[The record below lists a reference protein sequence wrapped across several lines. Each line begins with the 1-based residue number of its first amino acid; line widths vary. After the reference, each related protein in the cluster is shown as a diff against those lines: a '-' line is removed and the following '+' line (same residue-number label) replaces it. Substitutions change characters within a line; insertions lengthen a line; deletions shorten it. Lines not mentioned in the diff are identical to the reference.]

1 MQTGDTARHSS
12 FVKLRPY
19 ECAIKFKNRDLLIRC
34 ACAALAAGLTLVAC
48 WPYVLGEADWT
59 RLLFAIPI
67 VAACVAIE
75 YLFVMRL
82 YADLQGIV
90 THDCDP
96 TKMLQVEDHLLA
108 RIKYRRARA
117 QHMLIASQAA
127 MLTGDVEKSR
137 ELLNVATATAKPSGA
152 MKPMVDNTGIGCAT
166 IEKDWPRVRSLRDDL
181 AAFLPK
187 SRGPLRE
194 SAEMALLFTDEA
206 LAVADG
212 DLQAAEE
219 LLDRLARLA
228 KLPEQQASVVFRRA
242 ELEVLKGN
250 DAAARP
256 YYEQAKNEG
265 GTCYFAHK
273 AAEWLA
279 ANQTRVQ

>member
-1 MQTGDTARHSS
+1 MQTGDTTRHSS
-12 FVKLRPY
+12 FANLRPY

-34 ACAALAAGLTLVAC
+34 AGAALAAGLTLVAC

-67 VAACVAIE
+67 VVACVALE
-75 YLFVMRL
+75 YLFIIRS
-82 YADLQGIV
+82 YADFQGIV

-96 TKMLQVEDHLLA
+96 AKMLKVEDHLLG
-108 RIKYRRARA
+108 RIKNRRAKA

-152 MKPMVDNTGIGCAT
+152 MRPMVDNVGIGFAT
-166 IEKDWPRVRSLRDDL
+166 IEKDWPQVRSLRDDL
-181 AAFLPK
+181 AASLRK

-194 SAEMALLFTDEA
+194 GAEMALLFTDEA

-219 LLDRLARLA
+219 LLDRLTGLA
-228 KLPEQQASVVFRRA
+228 KLPEQQTSVAFRRA
-242 ELEVLKGN
+242 ELEVLKGD

-256 YYEQAKNEG
+256 YYEQAKSEG

-279 ANQTRVQ
+279 THQAGIQ